1 MKQTKRI
8 EINVYPKPRTKE
20 EYKEHMAI
28 NEANERIKNAARKTK
43 SKEKLLDSTEKSVEK
58 ETVDYKEEA
67 KAKRVKRLTT
77 PPIKPFL
84 LADDFKTDI
93 KDRVT
98 LDSRNKSEYPIIGN
112 TSIYVDFYTNREL
125 SCIGVFKNIQ
135 DALLGKM
142 ISDDKLVKSFIV
154 ERHNAG
160 AEEEALQLNIIT
172 TREFMS
178 IIDTLDKYKP
188 YVQYTKYITTTLED
202 RYQVYPKKIDVKE
215 VADLN
220 HRNDTELISIIKAL
234 YEGPVCDEHEVEVSI
249 LITTPDSNSDCDNIA
264 LNYLCCCQGILFN
277 SVNQIRKL
285 HVRKRISDKETP
297 SIIIEWS

>member
-1 MKQTKRI
+1 MKQTRRI
-8 EINVYPKPRTKE
+8 EIDVYPSPRIKE
-20 EYKEHMAI
+20 DYKEHMAI

-43 SKEKLLDSTEKSVEK
+43 HKEKLLDSIKKSVGAEIS
-58 ETVDYKEEA
+58 DDKEES
-67 KAKRVKRLTT
+67 KTKRVIRLTT
-77 PPIKPFL
+77 PPVKPFL

-98 LDSRNKSEYPIIGN
+98 LDSRNESKYPIIGS

-125 SCIGVFKNIQ
+125 SCIGVFKNVQ

-160 AEEEALQLNIIT
+160 ADEEALQLNIIT
-172 TREFMS
+172 TREFLS
-178 IIDTLDKYKP
+178 ITDTVDKFKP
-188 YVQYTKYITTTLED
+188 YVQYTKDITTTLED

-220 HRNDTELISIIKAL
+220 HRNDAELMSIIKAL
-234 YEGPVCDEHEVEVSI
+234 YEGPVCDEQEVEVSI

-264 LNYLCCCQGILFN
+264 LNYLYCCQGILFN
-277 SVNQIRKL
+277 SVNQIKKL
-285 HVRKRISDKETP
+285 HVKKKISDKNP
-297 SIIIEWS
+297 SVIIEWS